1 MNAGFSKSEIDQMPL
16 AEAKH
21 YLDIITNTGKRAGKS
36 SDTKDANTGTKRY
49 ISTKRKGKG
58 QKR

>member
-21 YLDIITNTGKRAGKS
+21 YLEIITNTGKRAGKS
-36 SDTKDANTGTKRY
+36 PDTNSGTTRY
-49 ISTKRKGKG
+49 VSTKRKAKA
-58 QKR
+58 QKRK